1 MPASALAGIRVIDF
15 GQYVAGPLAAMLL
28 GDFGADVTRVDPP
41 AGPRYDT
48 PANAT
53 WNRNKRSIAL
63 DLKQP
68 ADLDIALRLIDSAD
82 VLIENFRPGVM
93 ARLGL
98 AAREMTAR
106 NARLVYVSLPGF
118 RADDARAAMPAWEG
132 VLGAATGCFSSNPLL
147 KLDHPVYN
155 CLPIPSIFGALW
167 GAVAAVAALNE
178 REHSGTGQ
186 IIEAPLYAAAFS
198 ACSGKAMRV
207 HGQPE
212 RPALSTFRHILCKD
226 GKWFLYVPR
235 DMHKIMASDFGFEFP
250 AAGIHAPEVMRR
262 TGEIFATRTA
272 AEWEAYCASRE
283 VEGSTCNTTLE
294 WIHHPLA
301 RESGAVRVYNDPL
314 LGTFS
319 GLGLPI
325 RLSETPAS
333 VRAPRPRLDAQRQEI
348 LAELS
353 ALSAQRQAPE
363 SANEAATEAA
373 PRTGLRGALE
383 GVRVL
388 DLGVI
393 LAIPSCGRTLVEF
406 GADVIKIDSPHRNP
420 VPWHNDVNRGKRS
433 LLLDLKTKAGI
444 DIFWRLLENADVVLE
459 NFRTG
464 VADKLG
470 IGYQAV
476 RARKPNIIYGSVNAY
491 GETPGYAERPGREVL
506 IQALTGM
513 QTRYGG
519 TDRGAMPAQNPLN
532 ATDYGTGLSAA
543 LGIALALLHRR
554 RTGQGQYVTG
564 ALIYS
569 GTLLQSSLLQDYDG
583 KQWND
588 PGGLDSRGRGPLYR
602 AYQASDG
609 WIFVAAREDDLP
621 RCPVLAD
628 AASLRGEQLERT
640 LEARFRDL
648 DVATW
653 ETLLRG
659 AGIAAHRVALDFATV
674 MQDPAAID
682 QGMSL
687 TRHHPGQG
695 MITTNGPGIR
705 LSRTPLIP
713 GRPTPMPGS
722 DAAGILAGIG
732 MAEEIDRLVKERVLV
747 IQGVEPGGAS

>member
-15 GQYVAGPLAAMLL
+15 GHYVAGPLAAMLL
-28 GDFGADVTRVDPP
+28 GDFGADVIRVDPP
-41 AGPRYDT
+41 GGPRFDT

-63 DLKQP
+63 DLKQA
-68 ADLDIALRLIDSAD
+68 ADRDIALRLIDSAD
-82 VLIENFRPGVM
+82 VLMENFRPGVM

-98 AAREMTAR
+98 GAREMTAR
-106 NARLVYVSLPGF
+106 NARLVYLSLPGF
-118 RADDARAAMPAWEG
+118 HANDARAAMPAWEG
-132 VLGAATGCFSSNPLL
+132 VLGAATGCFSTNPLL

-155 CLPIPSIFGALW
+155 CLPIPSTFGALW
-167 GAVAAVAALNE
+167 GAMAVVAALNE
-178 REHSGTGQ
+178 REHAGSGQ

-198 ACSGKAMRV
+198 AFSGKAMRV

-212 RPALSTFRHILCKD
+212 RAALSTFRHVLCKD

-235 DMHKIMASDFGFEFP
+235 DMHKILARDFAFEIP

-262 TGEIFATRTA
+262 TEDIFASRTA
-272 AEWEAYCASRE
+272 AEWEAYCISRE
-283 VEGSTCNTTLE
+283 IEGSTCNTTLE
-294 WIHHPLA
+294 WMNLPLA
-301 RESGAVRVYNDPL
+301 RESGTVQAYHDPL

-325 RLSETPAS
+325 RLSATPAS
-333 VRAPRPRLDAQRQEI
+333 VRAPRPRLDAHRQEI
-348 LAELS
+348 LA
-353 ALSAQRQAPE
+353 ALSAQ
-363 SANEAATEAA
+363 AATQQARELTTAAA
-373 PRTGLRGALE
+373 PRTGPRGALE

-433 LLLDLKTKAGI
+433 LLLDLKTPAGLE
-444 DIFWRLLENADVVLE
+444 IFWRLLENADVVLE

-470 IGYQAV
+470 IGYKAV
-476 RARKPNIIYGSVNAY
+476 RARKPGIIYCSVNAY
-491 GETPGYAERPGREVL
+491 GETPGHAERPGREVL

-519 TDRGAMPAQNPLN
+519 AKPAQNPLN
-532 ATDYGTGLSAA
+532 ATDYATGLGAA
-543 LGIALALLHRR
+543 LGIALALLHRS

-569 GTLLQSSLLQDYDG
+569 GTLLQSSLLQDHAG

-588 PGGLDSRGRGPLYR
+588 PGGLDCRGRGPLYR

-609 WIFVAAREDDLP
+609 WIFVAAREGDLA

-628 AASLRGEQLERT
+628 AASLRGDGLERA
-640 LEARFRDL
+640 LEARFRERT
-648 DVATW
+648 VTAW
-653 ETLLRG
+653 ETLLRS
-659 AGIAAHRVALDFATV
+659 AGIAAHRVALDFASV
-674 MQDPAAID
+674 MQEPAAIE
-682 QGMSL
+682 QGLSL

-695 MITTNGPGIR
+695 TVTTNGPGIR
-705 LSRTPLIP
+705 LSRTPLTP
-713 GRPTPMPGS
+713 GRPTPMPGTG
-722 DAAGILAGIG
+722 AASILAEIG
-732 MAEEIDRLVKERVLV
+732 MADELDRLMKEGVLV
-747 IQGVEPGGAS
+747 TQGVEPGGAS

>member
-1 MPASALAGIRVIDF
+1 MPASALNGIRVIDL
-15 GQYVAGPLAAMLL
+15 GQYIAGPLAAMLL
-28 GDFGADVTRVDPP
+28 GDFGADVIRVDPP
-41 AGPRYDT
+41 GGPRFDT

-63 DLKQP
+63 DLKQS
-68 ADLDIALRLIDSAD
+68 ADRDIALRLIDSAD

-98 AAREMTAR
+98 GPSEMTAR
-106 NARLVYVSLPGF
+106 NARLVYLSLPGF

-132 VLGAATGCFSSNPLL
+132 LLGAATGCFSSNPLL
-147 KLDHPVYN
+147 KLEHPVYN

-167 GAVAAVAALNE
+167 GAVTAVAALNE
-178 REHSGTGQ
+178 RERSGIGQ

-198 ACSGKAMRV
+198 AFSGKAMRV
-207 HGQPE
+207 HGKPE
-212 RPALSTFRHILCKD
+212 RPALSTFRHVLCKD

-235 DMHKIMASDFGFEFP
+235 DMHKLLARDFGFEIP

-262 TGEIFATRTA
+262 TEEIFTTRTTG
-272 AEWEAYCASRE
+272 EWEAYCANCE
-283 VEGSTCNTTLE
+283 IEGSTCTTTLE

-301 RESGAVRVYNDPL
+301 RASGAVQEYHDPV

-319 GLGLPI
+319 GLGLPV
-325 RLSETPAS
+325 RMSETPAA
-333 VRAPRPRLDAQRQEI
+333 VRAPRPRLDAHREEI
-348 LAELS
+348 LTELS
-353 ALSAQRQAPE
+353 ALSARRSGPGT
-363 SANEAATEAA
+363 ATEAA
-373 PRTGLRGALE
+373 LRTGLRGAFE

-433 LLLDLKTKAGI
+433 LLLDLKTPAGLE
-444 DIFWRLLENADVVLE
+444 IFWRLLENADVVLE

-476 RARKPNIIYGSVNAY
+476 RARKPDIIYCSINAY
-491 GETPGYAERPGREVL
+491 GQTPGDAERPGREVL

-519 TDRGAMPAQNPLN
+519 TKPAQNPLN
-532 ATDYGTGLSAA
+532 ATDYGTGLGAA
-543 LGIALALLHRR
+543 LGIALALLHRS

-569 GTLLQSSLLQDYDG
+569 GTLLQSSLLQDYAG

-588 PGGLDSRGRGPLYR
+588 PGGLDCRGRGPLYR

-609 WIFVAAREDDLP
+609 WVFMAAQDDDLP
-621 RCPVLAD
+621 RCPVLAN
-628 AASLRGEQLERT
+628 AASLHGEPLERT
-640 LEARFRDL
+640 LETHFRERT
-648 DVATW
+648 VAAW
-653 ETLLRG
+653 ETLLGG
-659 AGIAAHRVALDFATV
+659 AGIAAHRVLLDFASV
-674 MQDPAAID
+674 MQDPAAMA
-682 QGMSL
+682 QGLSL
-687 TRHHPGQG
+687 TRQHPGQG
-695 MITTNGPGIR
+695 LITTNGPGIR
-705 LSRTPLIP
+705 LSRTPLTP
-713 GRPTPMPGS
+713 GRPTPMPGT
-722 DAAGILAGIG
+722 DAASILAEIG
-732 MAEEIDRLVKERVLV
+732 MLEDLDRLVQEGV
-747 IQGVEPGGAS
+747 IVTQGVEPGGAS